1 MDGKSYLSLQEASM
15 IMDKSIQTLRRLIKK
30 GDLSAKRVRTPQGYQ
45 YVVSPELLVH
55 MGYSLPQKPMFFDSP
70 IQTEIIPQE
79 EAVEDVSPYQ
89 AENLYSRTA
98 FEPQQEKDF
107 YVLDIQEEKILQNS
121 KDYEEKMFLFSIIEK
136 LQTEV
141 NERRKSIFVRVF
153 EWLRNRIMLAGK

>member
-1 MDGKSYLSLQEASM
+1 MDSKSYLSLQEAST

-30 GDLSAKRVRTPQGYQ
+30 GDLNAKRVRTPQGYQ

-55 MGYSLPQKPMFFDSP
+55 MGYSLPQKAMFSNSP
-70 IQTEIIPQE
+70 IQTEIAPQE
-79 EAVEDVSPYQ
+79 EAVEDVAPYQ

-98 FEPQQEKDF
+98 FEPQKETDF
-107 YVLDIQEEKILQNS
+107 YVLDIQEEKILQNDKS
-121 KDYEEKMFLFSIIEK
+121 HEERLFLISIIEK

-141 NERRKSIFVRVF
+141 LQKRKSIFVRVF